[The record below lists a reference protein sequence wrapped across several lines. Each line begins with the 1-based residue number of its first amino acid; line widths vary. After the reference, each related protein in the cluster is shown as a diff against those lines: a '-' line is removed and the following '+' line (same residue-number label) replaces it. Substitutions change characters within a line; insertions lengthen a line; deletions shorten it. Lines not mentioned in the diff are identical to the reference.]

1 MKSSSKKL
9 FRGFTLIEL
18 LVVVSLLGLLSTFV
32 LANLSDARD
41 RAAIARIMQDFNN
54 IEKAFTLYVD
64 DQEFSAW
71 PTETDLGAPNPSVSW
86 LITNT
91 SFSDFMPN
99 TPIPPKGA
107 SYGYDNDDNSHN
119 PETCADPLFGVNIL
133 LSNTPSN
140 IITGLDQKFDNGD
153 GINCGRLRATGVA
166 TGNTVLYRISNTPNF

>member
-1 MKSSSKKL
+1 MKSSSKK

-18 LVVVSLLGLLSTFV
+18 LVVVSILGLLSTFV

-71 PTETDLGAPNPSVSW
+71 PTETDLGASNPSVSW
-86 LITNT
+86 LILNT

-99 TPIPPKGA
+99 TPEPPEGT
-107 SYGYDNDDNSHN
+107 SYGYDNDDDTH
-119 PETCADPLFGVNIL
+119 TCGGSVIAGVNL
-133 LSNTPSN
+133 LLNSAPSN

-153 GINCGRLRATGVA
+153 GIACGRLRATGA
-166 TGNTVLYRISNTPNF
+166 TVLYRISDTPNF